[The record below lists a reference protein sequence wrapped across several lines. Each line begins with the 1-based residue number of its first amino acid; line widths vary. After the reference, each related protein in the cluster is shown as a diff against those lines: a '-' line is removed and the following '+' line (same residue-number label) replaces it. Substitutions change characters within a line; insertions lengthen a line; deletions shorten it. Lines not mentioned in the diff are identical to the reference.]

1 MLLLAERLFFEGE
14 TKGGGM
20 AIAIVDGAI
29 SWVGRAADAVRD
41 SDDEVIDL
49 GDRTLLPGLI
59 DAHMHFLGIST
70 DKYESLLYETHV
82 YRGLRAAGE
91 AERILRAGITSVRC
105 LGSPVS
111 STLARAINE
120 GHLVGPR
127 VISAGQ
133 SICATGGTWDI
144 VTADRRVVDL
154 QDMLCDGVD
163 NVRTAVRDRIRDG
176 ALVIKVGLSR
186 GRRNDRSHGW
196 GDDPTLQE
204 VAYSKAEIDAIV
216 DEAHASGVKV
226 SAHCIGDGPVR
237 AALDSG
243 VDVIEHGFGIDD
255 ETRSRLVASGTPIVT
270 TFTGLLMSRAA
281 NAAAGADAATL
292 EIADRHL
299 GRMRTDFGAGRAAG
313 VEYVIGSDLI
323 GWPTQP
329 QTAVIEEFRTAV
341 EWGFSA
347 GEALMAGTAGGARVL
362 GMPDQIGRLAPGYLA
377 DIVACA
383 GDPAEDITALRT
395 IDFVMTGGDI
405 RFNGR

>member
-1 MLLLAERLFFEGE
+1 MLLLAERLFLDGK
-14 TKGGGM
+14 TLGGGM
-20 AIAIVDGAI
+20 AVAIDDGAI
-29 SWVGRAADAVRD
+29 TWVGKAADTPQTDA
-41 SDDEVIDL
+41 ETIDL

-59 DAHMHFLGIST
+59 DAHMHFLGISV
-70 DKYESLLYETHV
+70 DRYESLLYETHV
-82 YRGLRAAGE
+82 YRALRAAGE
-91 AERILRAGITSVRC
+91 AERILKAGITSVRC

-120 GHLVGPR
+120 GQIPGPR

-133 SICATGGTWDI
+133 SLCATGGTWDI
-144 VTADRRVVDL
+144 VNADRRVVDL
-154 QDMLCDGVD
+154 QDMLVDGVD
-163 NVRTAVRDRIRDG
+163 NVRTAVRERIRGG

-186 GRRNDRSHGW
+186 GRRKDHSHGW

-255 ETRSRLVASGTPIVT
+255 ETRVRLAATKTPVVT
-270 TFTGLLMSRAA
+270 TFTGLLMNRAA
-281 NAAAGADAATL
+281 SEAAGADALTL

-299 GRMRTDFGAGRAAG
+299 HRMRSDFKAGLAAG

-329 QTAVIEEFRTAV
+329 QTAVIEEFGTAV
-341 EWGFSA
+341 DWGLTA
-347 GEALMAGTAGGARVL
+347 GEALMAGTAGGAGVL
-362 GMPDQIGRLAPGYLA
+362 GMSGQIGRLESGYFA
-377 DIVACA
+377 DIVACV
-383 GDPAEDITALRT
+383 GDPVADIRALRS
-395 IDFVMTGGDI
+395 IDFVMTGGEV
-405 RFNGR
+405 RFGQK